1 MTYYALKLFTTLRNK
16 VLKPSL
22 AHFLAIAIL
31 CAIPPFLGRAAGNGT
46 AGAEN
51 TANAEQGRQL
61 FEKRCTGCHSLDQDK
76 EGPRLR
82 NVYGRKAG
90 SVPTFKYSD
99 ALKSAQFTWD
109 DSLLEKWLTSPESVV
124 TDTDMDFS
132 VPKAEERAAIIRFLR
147 LSSGK

>member
-1 MTYYALKLFTTLRNK
+1 MRYQALKLFSTLRNK
-16 VLKPSL
+16 VLKPSF

-31 CAIPPFLGRAAGNGT
+31 SAMPPLLGLGIENGT
-46 AGAEN
+46 AGAD
-51 TANAEQGRQL
+51 NAADADPGKQL

-90 SVPTFKYSD
+90 SVSTFKYSD
-99 ALKSAQFTWD
+99 ALKSAQFTWND
-109 DSLLEKWLTSPESVV
+109 TLLEKWLTSPESVV